1 MKEES
6 GVLRVRQGL
15 SRDVLGAWGP
25 DRGTL
30 NAESQTGN
38 TRKGSH
44 VTSPSGLILQKE
56 AYRDLVA
63 FSRPHNRAL
72 P

>member
-56 AYRDLVA
+56 AYI
-63 FSRPHNRAL
+63 FITRAIFNFASIIV
-72 P
+72 